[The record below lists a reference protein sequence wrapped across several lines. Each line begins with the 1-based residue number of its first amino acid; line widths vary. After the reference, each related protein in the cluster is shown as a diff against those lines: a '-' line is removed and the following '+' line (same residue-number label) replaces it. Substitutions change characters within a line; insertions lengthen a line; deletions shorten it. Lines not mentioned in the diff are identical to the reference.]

1 MTRSSSNIWHGGW
14 ARWLCAS
21 VGSWGFLS
29 ATGCLVPDADYC
41 AFVYGDRS
49 CPEDRSFCV
58 LAKEPTSHTNIDDG
72 CSATVPD
79 GFVRV
84 HYGLP
89 TSVAAP
95 AERPDDPR
103 SLGGVLAHLGYEA
116 CVTTDEIEAS
126 LGPLVASV
134 AEVRRHL
141 GERGHVRRRAMSLS
155 REHVDAIEAFD
166 EAVTAWVAECLPSE
180 TETTGSSSQSWGTTG
195 EAPCTSHESC
205 PDDAPL
211 CDPVTGDCVTCDAL
225 VDPDAGCAELD
236 PELPVCTDGACV
248 ECTETSTALCTG
260 TDPSCDVHTNTCIPC
275 TSHDQCGEA
284 ACNLFTGSCLPE
296 EAVVHVG
303 PGQWFPT
310 PSSAAESV
318 EPGAEGTIIVHL
330 DSYDESVTVEEGRV
344 LAFLAADVGPA
355 VDPPQWTNTSGTVSQ
370 LTVRTSA
377 TVIMDGMLVSS
388 NTSSSEPGLLIDG
401 GRAWIDRTRVTSN
414 SGGGMVARASATLT
428 LRNSFVGGNVS
439 NRHALEVDD
448 ATANIVY
455 TTLGAGS
462 GTSRALTFSGKAT
475 VSVRNSMILALSSE
489 DEVTCPTATIE
500 DSAAELDLG
509 VSNTGLGGM
518 STLWFASYASGDFH
532 LAPGS
537 PSAIAA
543 TADWRANDPPTDIDG
558 DPRPTEDNSI
568 DYVGA
573 DVP

>member
-1 MTRSSSNIWHGGW
+1 MTTRSSDVQHGGW
-14 ARWLCAS
+14 ARWLF
-21 VGSWGFLS
+21 VGAGAVGHLG
-29 ATGCLVPDADYC
+29 ATGCLVPDTDYC
-41 AFVYGDRS
+41 AFLYGDLS
-49 CPEDRSFCV
+49 CPAEQSFCV
-58 LAKEPTSHTNIDDG
+58 LAKEPTPHTNIIDG
-72 CSATVPD
+72 CSATVPE
-79 GFVRV
+79 GFVHV

-89 TSVAAP
+89 QSVVAP

-103 SLGGVLAHLGYEA
+103 SLEGVLVHLGYDGCGSA
-116 CVTTDEIEAS
+116 DELEAS
-126 LGPLVASV
+126 LGPWVAGV
-134 AEVRRHL
+134 ADVRRHL
-141 GERGHVRRRAMSLS
+141 EERGHTRRSAMALDSK
-155 REHVDAIEAFD
+155 HVHSIGAFD
-166 EAVTAWVAECLPSE
+166 AFVTMWIDECTQGGTS
-180 TETTGSSSQSWGTTG
+180 TESSSEPLRTTG
-195 EAPCTSHESC
+195 EAPCTSHDDC
-205 PDDAPL
+205 PGAAPV
-211 CDPVTGDCVTCDAL
+211 CDSVTGQCIPCDAA
-225 VDPDAGCAELD
+225 VDPDAACAALD
-236 PELPVCTDGACV
+236 PEMPVCSHGICV
-248 ECTETSTALCTG
+248 ECTASVTSACTG
-260 TDPSCDVHTNTCIPC
+260 IDPMCDVETETCIPC
-275 TSHDQCGEA
+275 TRHDQCGEA

-310 PSSAAESV
+310 LSSATESF

-370 LTVRTSA
+370 LTVETSA
-377 TVIMDGMLVSS
+377 TVIIDGMLVSS

-401 GRAWIDRTRVTSN
+401 GRAWIDRTRVTSS
-414 SGGGMVARASATLT
+414 SGGGIVARASATLT
-428 LRNSFVGGNVS
+428 LRNAFVGGNVS

-462 GTSRALTFSGKAT
+462 GTSRALTCSGKAT
-475 VSVRNSMILALSSE
+475 VSVRNSLILALSSE

-509 VSNTGLGGM
+509 VSNTGLGSM

-532 LAPGS
+532 LAPAS

-543 TADWRANDPPTDIDG
+543 TADWRASDPPTDIDG

-568 DYVGA
+568 DYAGA